1 MGKRIKLKPMK
12 NILTFATLAFMLFA
26 IQACGTKSEKEKEN
40 DAVVVGDAPASQTLT
55 NEQKR
60 EKLEKEIADWEEKRR
75 NALTELSK
83 LNPTY
88 VDPSGKVIY
97 IKTEVEPAFD
107 GGEEAMM
114 KYLRDNLSYPQEARD
129 KEQEGTVFVDFI
141 VEQDGTVREAIVTDD
156 TSVDVDQSFRDEAIR
171 VVNAMPKWVPGRQN
185 GKAVDVKFSLP
196 ITFRIQ

>member
-1 MGKRIKLKPMK
+1 MK
-12 NILTFATLAFMLFA
+12 KSLTFVTLAIVLLSV
-26 IQACGTKSEKEKEN
+26 QACGTKSEKESE
-40 DAVVVGDAPASQTLT
+40 AVVVAETPAVQVLT

-60 EKLEKEIADWEEKRR
+60 EKLEKEIAAWEEKRR
-75 NALTELSK
+75 NALTELYK

-97 IKTEVEPAFD
+97 IMTEVEPSFD
-107 GGEEAMM
+107 GGKEAMM
-114 KYLRDNLSYPQEARD
+114 NYLKDNLSYPQEAQE

-141 VEQDGTVREAIVTDD
+141 VEQNGTVREAIVTDD
-156 TSVDVDQSFRDEAIR
+156 THVDVAQSFRDEAIR

>member
-1 MGKRIKLKPMK
+1 MK
-12 NILTFATLAFMLFA
+12 KSLTLVTLAFILFA
-26 IQACGTKSEKEKEN
+26 VQACGTKSEKENEK
-40 DAVVVGDAPASQTLT
+40 DAVVVDDTQASQTLT

-75 NALTELSK
+75 NALSELSE

-97 IKTEVEPAFD
+97 IKTEFEPTFD

-114 KYLRDNLSYPQEARD
+114 KYLNDNLTYPQEARQ

-141 VEQDGTVREAIVTDD
+141 VEQDGTVREAVVTDD
-156 TSVDVDQSFRDEAIR
+156 TSPDVDQSFRDEAIR
-171 VVNAMPKWVPGRQN
+171 VVNGMPKWVPGRQN

>member
-1 MGKRIKLKPMK
+1 MK
-12 NILTFATLAFMLFA
+12 NILTFAILAFMLVA
-26 IQACGTKSEKEKEN
+26 IQACGTKSEKESE
-40 DAVVVGDAPASQTLT
+40 AVVAAETPAVQVLT

-60 EKLEKEIADWEEKRR
+60 EKLEKEIADWEAKRR
-75 NALTELSK
+75 NALSELYK

-97 IKTEVEPAFD
+97 IMTEVEPSFD
-107 GGEEAMM
+107 GGKEAMIN
-114 KYLRDNLSYPQEARD
+114 YLKDNLNYPQEARD
-129 KEQEGTVFVDFI
+129 REQEGTVFVDFI

-156 TSVDVDQSFRDEAIR
+156 THVDVDQSFRDEAIR

-196 ITFRIQ
+196 ITFQIL